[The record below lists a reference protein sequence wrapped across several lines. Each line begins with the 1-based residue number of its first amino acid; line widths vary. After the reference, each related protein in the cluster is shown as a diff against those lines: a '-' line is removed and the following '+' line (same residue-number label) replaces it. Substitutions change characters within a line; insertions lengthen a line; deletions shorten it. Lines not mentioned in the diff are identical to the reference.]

1 MVQLLAHGHF
11 VGPLVVR
18 GKALLQNPWSATT
31 KGFVVSIQNSTHQP
45 MERLVFNPDDSL
57 RVEYVKQR
65 EGPIHCFIVYYRGSC
80 WSSSEWKPVL
90 KALKLGRG
98 TKTRDALLEWYDA
111 LGLDQEDAAPTQ
123 DQEKPAEPPEK
134 MCI

>member
-1 MVQLLAHGHF
+1 M
-11 VGPLVVR
+11 
-18 GKALLQNPWSATT
+18 K
-31 KGFVVSIQNSTHQP
+31 K
-45 MERLVFNPDDSL
+45 LVFSPDDSL

-65 EGPIHCFIVYYRGSC
+65 EGPIHCFIVYYKGSC

-90 KALKLGRG
+90 KALKLGKG

-111 LGLDQEDAAPTQ
+111 LGLDQEEAAPPK
-123 DQEKPAEPPEK
+123 DEEHPADGPEK